1 MRAIIV
7 GAGKFGYRLAEAL
20 DKRSID
26 IILIDQNEK
35 AIERVNDHLDVMTI
49 LGSGTDFE
57 LLRSQD
63 IPNQDMVISVTSSDE
78 TNTLICSMAKKLGC
92 PRTIARIRN
101 PEYTSQTDFFKK
113 EMGIDY
119 IVNPDMATAAEIGR
133 YLLKHQRINL
143 TATAKNTISLVDIN
157 GSQLND
163 HIGKPVQAIE
173 VEGMF
178 IAALSRNGEVLIPD
192 QYTQLQESDVLYII
206 GRRNTLNRLSDHYDY
221 YGERLEK
228 DEIRRVMILG
238 GGKTGYYLAQKLLK
252 YGLSVTVI
260 EENKLRSKVLSDE
273 FPNALIIN
281 GDGTDI
287 NLLQEESIEKMDAF
301 VSVTGYDEQ
310 NLLMALMAKQ
320 SGVKKVIAKISRS
333 NYTSLVDRLPI
344 DSAFNP
350 ITISIGNIIRFIH
363 NNETLLPSLM
373 LDGQTEITELV
384 ADTGT
389 IIMGHKISEIPFPKG
404 IKLGAII
411 RGKEYMKPR
420 KDIRLQEGDRMVLFS
435 HKNSPVPPDLFAK
448 PQIGGFFSEL
458 SRRVQSY
465 RGPSGT

>member
-1 MRAIIV
+1 MRAIII

-35 AIERVNDHLDVMTI
+35 AIERINDHLDIMTI

-57 LLRSQD
+57 LLRSLE
-63 IPNQDMVISVTSSDE
+63 IPKQDMVISVTSSDE

-119 IVNPDMATAAEIGR
+119 IVNPDMATASEIVR

-143 TATAKNTISLVDIN
+143 SSTVKNTLSLVDIT
-157 GSQLND
+157 SDQLKD
-163 HIGKPVQAIE
+163 YIGKPLRSIE

-178 IAALSRNGEVLIPD
+178 IAAINRNDSVHIPD
-192 QYTQLQESDVLYII
+192 QFTELQEGDVLYII

-238 GGKTGYYLAQKLLK
+238 GGKTGYFLAQNLLK

-260 EENKLRSKVLSDE
+260 EENKMRSKALSDE
-273 FPNALIIN
+273 FPNLLVIN

-287 NLLQEESIEKMDAF
+287 SLLQEESIEQMDAF
-301 VSVTGYDEQ
+301 VSVTGFDEQ
-310 NLLMALMAKQ
+310 NLLMSLMAKQ
-320 SGVKKVIAKISRS
+320 SGVRKVIAKISRS

-344 DSAFNP
+344 DCAFNP
-350 ITISIGNIIRFIH
+350 ISISIGNIIRFIH

-373 LDGQTEITELV
+373 LDGQTEITELL
-384 ADTGT
+384 ADSTT
-389 IIMGHKISEIPFPKG
+389 IIMGHKLSEIPFPKG
-404 IKLGAII
+404 IKLGAVI
-411 RGKEYMKPR
+411 RGKELLRPR
-420 KDIRLQEGDRMVLFS
+420 KDIELQDGDRLILFS
-435 HKNSPVPPDLFAK
+435 HKNNPVPPDLFAK
-448 PQIGGFFSEL
+448 PQIGGFLSEL